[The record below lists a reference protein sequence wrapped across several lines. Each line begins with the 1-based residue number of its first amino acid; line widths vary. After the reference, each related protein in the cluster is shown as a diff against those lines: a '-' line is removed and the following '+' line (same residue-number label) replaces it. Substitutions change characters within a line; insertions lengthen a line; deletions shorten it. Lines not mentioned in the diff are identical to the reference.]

1 MISTSPNRDQLRVE
15 SWTMYTLGVLTI
27 IARLFSRQMVLGS
40 WKRLQIEDWMMTINI
55 FVYTILMVSV
65 NIAGNTATNLYRE
78 GEYETFSDDEIKR
91 RIYGS
96 KIVILLEQAM
106 LICTYITK
114 GCMLMLYTRL
124 ASRLPHQRLIRI
136 ITAYSAFGFIGTE
149 LTWFFN
155 CRPLSGYWALPV
167 PERQC
172 ATYTRYVI
180 VQAVFN
186 LSSDVM
192 ILVVGMPLIM
202 KARVDLK
209 KKIILVAVFGLG
221 IFVVLAAIL
230 NKFYNFTN
238 PNTTL
243 YMLWYIREASTA
255 IYVANLPMMWP
266 LFRKCFGVGRFDR
279 STDYSKDA
287 VSAVEM
293 SRKRMTRLASQN
305 GNGTGSEE
313 VISGAHLT
321 IEQRVSFEVGAESR
335 KSRTSSEDRIGYDVE
350 RSGNATYAAKISIGP
365 KDTSA
370 V

>member
-1 MISTSPNRDQLRVE
+1 
-15 SWTMYTLGVLTI
+15 
-27 IARLFSRQMVLGS
+27 MVS
-40 WKRLQIEDWMMTINI
+40 INI
-55 FVYTILMVSV
+55 AGASRVFLHFHRPCPSD
-65 NIAGNTATNLYRE
+65 NFLGNTATNLYRD
-78 GEYETFSDDEIKR
+78 GEYEHFTEAEIKR

-124 ASRLPHQRLIRI
+124 ASRLPHQRLIRM
-136 ITAYSAFGFIGTE
+136 ITAYSAFGFMGTE
-149 LTWFFN
+149 LTWFLN

-167 PERQC
+167 SDPQC

-186 LSSDVM
+186 LSSDIM

-209 KKIILVAVFGLG
+209 KKIILVGVFGLG

-230 NKFYNFTN
+230 NKYYNFSN

-255 IYVANLPMMWP
+255 VYVANLPMMWP

-287 VSAVEM
+287 SGVEM
-293 SRKRMTRLASQN
+293 SRKDRFGKRMTRLTSQN
-305 GNGTGSEE
+305 GAGNGSEE
-313 VISGAHLT
+313 VISAAHLT

-335 KSRTSSEDRIGYDVE
+335 KSRASSEDRIGYDVE
-350 RSGNATYAAKISIGP
+350 RSGNATYAAKISIGQ
-365 KDTSA
+365 KEISA